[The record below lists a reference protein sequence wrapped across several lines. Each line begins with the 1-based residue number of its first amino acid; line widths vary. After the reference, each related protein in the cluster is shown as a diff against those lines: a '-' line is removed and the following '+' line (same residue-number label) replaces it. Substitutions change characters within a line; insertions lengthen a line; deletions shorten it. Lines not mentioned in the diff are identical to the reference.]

1 MISSLR
7 GKVLSVTDDSI
18 ILDVSGFG
26 IQLFVSKALIN
37 NAVAGEELSCPAYM
51 QISDAG
57 VSMFG
62 FADEREKELFLELV
76 QVKTV
81 GGKLAI
87 TVLRHNN
94 FDDVVQAIT
103 SESPRMLTA
112 PGLGAK
118 RAERI
123 CFELK
128 NKIEKKFPGAGG
140 GSVSSFA
147 AGGFD
152 NSVMDALVGL
162 GFSQSEAARAVA
174 LSKGTADPEKEWTE
188 SELLRSSLSMLQRR

>member
-7 GKVLSVTDDSI
+7 GRVTAVADESI

-26 IQLFVSKALIN
+26 IQVYASKALMA
-37 NAVAGEELSCPAYM
+37 NAVAGEELRCFAYM

-57 VSMFG
+57 VNMFG
-62 FADEREKELFLELV
+62 FADERERELFLELV

-87 TVLRHNN
+87 TVLRHNS
-94 FDDVVQAIT
+94 FEEIIQAIT
-103 SESPRMLTA
+103 NESPRLLSA

-128 NKIEKKFPGAGG
+128 NKIAKKFPQAGG
-140 GSVSSFA
+140 ASVSFGS
-147 AGGFD
+147 GSFD

-162 GFSQSEAARAVA
+162 GFSQGEAARAVA
-174 LSKGTADPEKEWTE
+174 LSKGMSDSEELTE
-188 SELLRSSLSMLQRR
+188 EQLLRASLSLLQRR

>member
-26 IQLFVSKALIN
+26 IQVYVSKALIT
-37 NAVAGEELSCPAYM
+37 NAVAGEELSCSAYM

-62 FADEREKELFLELV
+62 FADETEKELFLELV

-94 FDDVVQAIT
+94 LNDIIQAIT
-103 SESPRMLTA
+103 SASPQLLSA

-128 NKIEKKFPGAGG
+128 NKIAKKFPQAGG
-140 GSVSSFA
+140 TSVSFSAGSF
-147 AGGFD
+147 D
-152 NSVMDALVGL
+152 SSVVDALVGL

-174 LSKGTADPEKEWTE
+174 LSKGTADPDKEWTE
-188 SELLRSSLSMLQRR
+188 SDLLRSSLGLLQRR